1 MSILKSYNQTP
12 LERKRY
18 TVSYARWLDPTE
30 VLFDHAIII
39 SPSTEPG
46 LIAEDAFTSN
56 FDTEI
61 TFFLKG
67 GVAGTIYDV
76 ALVATT
82 NQGQIKEDSIQMA
95 VY

>member
-18 TVSYARWLDPTE
+18 TISYARWLDDAE
-30 VLFDHAIII
+30 SLFDHAIII

-46 LIAEDAFTSN
+46 LIAEDAFATN

-67 GVAGTIYDV
+67 GVAGTIYNV
-76 ALVATT
+76 RLVATT
-82 NQGQIKEDSIQMA
+82 TEGQVKEDSIQMA

>member
-1 MSILKSYNQTP
+1 MSTLRAYNQTP

-30 VLFDHAIII
+30 TLFDHAIIV
-39 SPSTEPG
+39 SPSTDPG
-46 LIAEDAFTSN
+46 LIAEDAFSSN

-67 GVAGTIYDV
+67 GVTGVIYDV
-76 ALVATT
+76 RLIATT
-82 NQGQIKEDSIQMA
+82 TEGQVKEDTIQMA